1 MSILITGA
9 NGQLATEFIRRLGKS
24 TAGRL
29 IALTRAQL
37 DIADAKMVS
46 DALSRFRP
54 GVVLNCAAYNLVDD
68 AEKDFDTALRIN
80 AVGVRNLAAACRKV
94 NALIV
99 HYSTDYVF
107 DGTKEELYTEEDAP
121 HPINKYGETKL
132 AGERVL
138 ADETDNF
145 LLFRVSWVFGQGRQ
159 NFLYKISEWAK
170 QNKVL
175 RIASD
180 QVSIP
185 TSAEDI
191 ATTTLAALENGMR
204 GTYHLTN
211 GGYASRYE
219 VARYYG
225 EKCGLS
231 NLILPVPSDFF
242 PAAARRPYF
251 SAMSNMKISNV
262 LAIRIPHWRDA
273 VDRFVRR
280 MEVR

>member
-37 DIADAKMVS
+37 DITDAKMVS

-54 GVVLNCAAYNLVDD
+54 GVVINCAAYNLVDD
-68 AEKDFDTALRIN
+68 AEKDFDTALRVN

-94 NALIV
+94 DALIV

-138 ADETDNF
+138 ADESDNF

-231 NLILPVPSDFF
+231 SLILPVPSDFF

-251 SAMSNMKISNV
+251 SAMSNRKISNA